1 MHEHRPVSHLVVVG
15 SSAGGIDA
23 LSVLVSSLPED
34 FPAPIVLAQHLD
46 PTRPSHLD
54 QILGRRSVLPV
65 RMVVDREPLAN
76 GTIYVVPANR
86 HVSIRD
92 GVLELV
98 NDPERPKPSVDL
110 LLSSAAEAYG
120 DALIAVILTGSGSD
134 GANGARIVHE
144 AGGVVVIQNPEGA
157 DFPSMPRSLA
167 PNTVDLVTDLNQIGG
182 VLYNLLLGMDAESL
196 PDERRQLEA
205 FLDEIRQRF
214 GMDFGSYKL
223 PTIRRRLQRRV
234 VATGLNDLSEYIAYL
249 DTHPEEYS
257 KLLDS
262 FLIKVTEFF
271 RDPDLYEHLRTTVL
285 PELIERSRGKNREI
299 RVWSAGCATG
309 EEAYSLGIALAE
321 TLGEEL
327 DLFDVR
333 IFATDADPGAIS
345 YARAG
350 AYPGRALSGLSAE
363 DIGRYFTHDN
373 GTYYVRKRIRSMIV
387 FGEHDLGRRA
397 PFPRIDLV
405 LCRNVLIYFTQQLQQ
420 FVLRSFAYS
429 LSDNG
434 VLVLGKAETTSPLPA
449 YFETEEARLRI
460 YRRRGE
466 RIVMPAALIA
476 SPAQVHRPQLPLHD
490 WFGSRPPGR
499 RSPAEAQTQAPS
511 LANNEFLLGFPF
523 GIVVVNRSYDIQA
536 INSAARNLL
545 SIHTAAI
552 GEDLIHTARD
562 LPYSQIRETIDS
574 TFLDGAHSVMAE
586 FSVDDVAT
594 SEPRYVYLTCY
605 PLGEKKPTE
614 LVTVVIEDISDR
626 VRDRIRLR
634 EELDSAIVERQEAS
648 RRSDEMRVIA
658 RSETAA
664 EIKQQQ
670 QQIERLLDTNREL
683 IDANDE
689 LTRLIDEL
697 RARNE
702 ELMLM
707 TEEAQAA
714 TEEVETLNEEL
725 QATNE
730 ELETLN
736 EELQA
741 TVEELDTTNDELQ
754 SRSVEIQELGQATER
769 ERARLE
775 TTLRG
780 VADAVLVVDRA
791 GQIDLANEAAHRM
804 FGNEADPD
812 ATVEGALRDYD
823 GHEIPPEEMPHVL
836 AARGENFKREFTIH
850 TGDVVRFVEATG
862 GPIVRTGEVEGG
874 VIIVRDITDRS
885 VCLLQDE
892 FLTLASHELR
902 NPLTVLQSSLQLL
915 VRRLD
920 RHPDDLEML
929 RYRAETAVRQTRQLG
944 RLVTDLVNAT
954 RLQNGKYHL
963 ELEPARLDK
972 LVAETVEALQPLTQE
987 QRIDFG
993 EHEPVTVAADIGR
1006 LEQVVLNIVQNAIT
1020 YAPNTERIDVR
1031 VKRVGET
1038 AQIEIED
1045 YGRGIPADEIPNL
1058 FTRFYQ
1064 VPRDDRP
1071 SRGGLGLGLY
1081 ISQQNIEAHDGRI
1094 EVESEVGKGS
1104 TFRIVLPLAE
1114 DAERSD

>member
-46 PTRPSHLD
+46 PTRASHLD
-54 QILGRRSVLPV
+54 QILGRRSALPV
-65 RMVVDREPLAN
+65 RIVVDREPLAN

-98 NDPERPKPSVDL
+98 NDPERPKPSVNL
-110 LLSSAAEAYG
+110 LLSSASEAYG
-120 DALIAVILTGSGSD
+120 DSLIAVILTGSGSD

-144 AGGVVVIQNPEGA
+144 AGGVVIIQNPEGA
-157 DFPSMPRSLA
+157 DYPSMPRSLA
-167 PNTVDLVTDLNQIGG
+167 PNTVDLVADLNQIGE
-182 VLYNLLLGMDAESL
+182 VLYNLLLGMDAESM
-196 PDERRQLEA
+196 PDEPRQLEA
-205 FLDEIRQRF
+205 FLDEVRERF

-223 PTIRRRLQRRV
+223 PTIRRRLQRRI
-234 VATGLNDLSEYIAYL
+234 VATASNDLAEYMAYL

-262 FLIKVTEFF
+262 FLIKVTQFF
-271 RDPDLYEHLRTTVL
+271 RDPDLFQYLRTSVL
-285 PELIERSRGKNREI
+285 PDLIERSRQNDREVRI
-299 RVWSAGCATG
+299 WSAGCATG

-333 IFATDADPGAIS
+333 IFATDADPGAVA
-345 YARAG
+345 YARVG
-350 AYPGRALSGLSAE
+350 AYPERALSGLSDDEIA
-363 DIGRYFTHDN
+363 RYFTHDA
-373 GTYYVRKRIRSMIV
+373 GTYYIRRRVRSMIV

-420 FVLRSFAYS
+420 YVLRSFAYS
-429 LSDNG
+429 LRDNG

-449 YFETEEARLRI
+449 YFEVEEARLRI

-466 RIVMPAALIA
+466 RIVMPAAQMDT
-476 SPAQVHRPQLPLHD
+476 PRLPLHE
-490 WFGSRPPGR
+490 WFGGRPTGHRIPI
-499 RSPAEAQTQAPS
+499 EAQTQAPS
-511 LANNEFLLGFPF
+511 LANNDFLLGFPF

-562 LPYSQIRETIDS
+562 LPYDEIRETIDS
-574 TFLDGAHSVMAE
+574 AFLDGAHSVVSE
-586 FSVDDVAT
+586 FSVDDVAA
-594 SEPRYVYLTCY
+594 SEPRYINLTCY
-605 PLGEKKPTE
+605 PLGDKKPTE

-626 VRDRIRLR
+626 VRDRIRLC
-634 EELDSAIVERQEAS
+634 EELDAAIVERQEAS
-648 RRSDEMRVIA
+648 RRADEMRAFA
-658 RSETAA
+658 RNEAA
-664 EIKQQQ
+664 TEIDHQQS
-670 QQIERLLDTNREL
+670 QIERLRHANRE
-683 IDANDE
+683 IMEANDE

-741 TVEELDTTNDELQ
+741 TVEELNTTNEELQ
-754 SRSVEIQELGQATER
+754 SRSLEIQELGQATER
-769 ERARLE
+769 ERSRLE
-775 TTLRG
+775 TTLRA

-791 GQIDLANEAAHRM
+791 GQIELANEAARRM
-804 FGNEADPD
+804 FGNAADPR
-812 ATVEGALRDYD
+812 TVVGTSLRDND
-823 GHEIPPEEMPHVL
+823 GHEIPPEAMPHVL
-836 AARGENFKREFTIH
+836 AARGESFKREFTIH
-850 TGDVVRFVEATG
+850 AGDSVRFVEATG
-862 GPIVRTGEVEGG
+862 GPIIRGGEVEGG
-874 VIIVRDITDRS
+874 VIIMRDITDRS
-885 VCLLQDE
+885 VRLLQDE
-892 FLTLASHELR
+892 FLMLASHELR
-902 NPLTVLQSSLQLL
+902 NPLTVLQSSLQLI

-920 RHPDDLEML
+920 RHPDDLETL

-944 RLVTDLVNAT
+944 RLVGDLVDTT
-954 RLQNGKYHL
+954 RLQNGKYRL
-963 ELEPARLDK
+963 EKESARLDR
-972 LVAETVEALQPLTQE
+972 LVVEAIQTLQPLAAE
-987 QRIDFG
+987 QRIEIG
-993 EHEPVTVAADIGR
+993 VHEPVTVKADVGR
-1006 LEQVVLNIVQNAIT
+1006 LEQVVANIVQNAIT
-1020 YAPNTERIDVR
+1020 NAPNTERIDVR

-1038 AQIEIED
+1038 AQVEIED
-1045 YGRGIPADEIPNL
+1045 YGQGIPANEIPNL
-1058 FTRFYQ
+1058 FKRFYQ
-1064 VPRDDRP
+1064 VPRDERP

-1081 ISQQNIEAHDGRI
+1081 ISQQIIQAHNGRI
-1094 EVESEVGKGS
+1094 EVESEEGKGS
-1104 TFRIVLPLAE
+1104 TFRLVLPIAE
-1114 DAERSD
+1114 AAERSD